1 MHMEMTDKYLKE
13 ALSEYCEEEWGRE
26 EVLDDIEV
34 SDDFKKKMELLVNSV
49 DKKKQRSKHIFNMR
63 WAAAVVTL
71 LVIAGALLVGMDRNA
86 RAGCFDFIRQ
96 LFTGGYNRYQAVE
109 HSNDDDEREI
119 TGFTMNYIP
128 DGYELVSEQTSDLS
142 YMFYDYKSKN
152 GSIHFMYY
160 KNTMAADTMIN
171 NEYVEHTTVKLEDGT
186 RCEYYTD
193 NGADF
198 GSCMLWKKGNYVC
211 FLSRQDGD
219 EEIDLVKIAD
229 NITPKYK

>member
-26 EVLDDIEV
+26 VVLDDIEV

-49 DKKKQRSKHIFNMR
+49 DKKKQRSKHIFNIR

-96 LFTGGYNRYQAVE
+96 LFTGGYDRYQAVE

-128 DGYELVSEQTSDLS
+128 DGYELVSEQTPDAPVVS
-142 YMFYDYKSKN
+142 FDYKSKN
-152 GSIHFMYY
+152 GSLHFLYY
-160 KNTMAADTMIN
+160 KNTPASDTLIN
-171 NEYVEHTTVKLEDGT
+171 NENTEHTTVMLEDGT
-186 RCEYYTD
+186 KCEYYIDDGT
-193 NGADF
+193 GF
-198 GSCMLWKKGNYVC
+198 ESHLLWKKGNYVC
-211 FLSRQDGD
+211 YLTSENGD

>member
-63 WAAAVVTL
+63 WAAAIVTL

-96 LFTGGYNRYQAVE
+96 LFTGGYDRYLAVE

-128 DGYELVSEQTSDLS
+128 DGYELVSEQTPDAPVVS
-142 YMFYDYKSKN
+142 FDYKSKN
-152 GSIHFMYY
+152 GSLRFMYY
-160 KNTMAADTMIN
+160 KNTIAADIMIN
-171 NEYVEHTTVKLEDGT
+171 NEYMEHTTVKLKDGT
-186 RCEYYTD
+186 RCEYYT
-193 NGADF
+193 NSGIDF
-198 GSCMLWKKGNYVC
+198 GRCLLWKKGNYVC
-211 FLSRQDGD
+211 CLDSDKG
-219 EEIDLVKIAD
+219 IDLVKIAD
-229 NITPKYK
+229 SITPKYK